1 MESAGN
7 ARNAHWDEIVLL
19 TKMETACR
27 QQDSSPYAKS
37 PTGTFRP
44 TAVCPLCGQDKSS
57 GGTWI
62 PRLWTANQGV
72 LGDNCAIASSPLL
85 LRSSTLAWPHAS
97 VTAGDAVI
105 VPEVSEQLF
114 DYRGT
119 VGALFGFNGLSG
131 YC

>member
-1 MESAGN
+1 MPSTGFVALREIAN
-7 ARNAHWDEIVLL
+7 WHVQAHCGLPA
-19 TKMETACR
+19 M
-27 QQDSSPYAKS
+27 
-37 PTGTFRP
+37 RP
-44 TAVCPLCGQDKSS
+44 GQEL
-57 GGTWI
+57 GRAWI